1 MTTEFLHQ
9 SRKSWGQHDL
19 NDIFLDI
26 YIGFAEDASSEKHND
41 KYGTDLSGLVHDIA
55 GHGQT
60 QELYMTILQSKNI
73 VCWCLF

>member
-26 YIGFAEDASSEKHND
+26 YIGLAEDASSEKHND
-41 KYGTDLSGLVHDIA
+41 KYGIDLSGLVPVLLA
-55 GHGQT
+55 
-60 QELYMTILQSKNI
+60 
-73 VCWCLF
+73 LFLVSLDSQYFAV